1 MSETSSFKR
10 SSSNKMIA
18 GVCGGLARQFGIDA
32 NLVRVI
38 FAIAAFWQIGWVAY
52 AVLWLVLPSDD
63 GPSGLESLL
72 KQFGG
77 KGGSQS

>member
-1 MSETSSFKR
+1 MSDLTSLKR

-18 GVCGGLARQFGIDA
+18 GVCGGLARQFNIDA
-32 NLVRVI
+32 NLIRVV

-63 GPSGLESLL
+63 GPSGLESLT
-72 KQFGG
+72 KQFT
-77 KGGSQS
+77 KGNDQH